1 VGAGKLGHARAKA
14 KWVVDNSPAAELGL
28 LIVLVAAGLEL
39 PIVLVAAG
47 LEQPIVLV
55 AAGLELPIVL
65 AAAAVASALAID
77 NFLGVPV
84 AEVTMPSAAEVVG

>member
-28 LIVLVAAGLEL
+28 L
-39 PIVLVAAG
+39 
-47 LEQPIVLV
+47 IVLV

>member
-28 LIVLVAAGLEL
+28 LIVLVAAE
-39 PIVLVAAG
+39 
-47 LEQPIVLV
+47 
-55 AAGLELPIVL
+55 LELPIVL